1 MSNKAEIIEFVAQ
14 EYGLPRT
21 QVERVVSTVLGCI
34 IYDTRIE
41 GCTIR
46 NFGRFQ
52 VTTRAARTG
61 KNPKTGE
68 PVEIPERKRVKFTP
82 AKLFREAV
90 Q

>member
-1 MSNKAEIIEFVAQ
+1 MSNKAEIIEFVAC
-14 EYGLPRT
+14 ELLLPKAD
-21 QVERVVSTVLGCI
+21 VERIVKAVLRCI
-34 IYDTRIE
+34 IWDTRGE

-46 NFGRFQ
+46 GFGRFQ

-82 AKLFREAV
+82 SKSFREHV
-90 Q
+90 L